1 MKLKLQLN
9 IRFRGRIIVHII
21 AGLFFILGFY
31 FVARGAENSPL
42 PLFLLGNL
50 ALHSKISLKSS
61 QRASSLMRIFPI
73 DKRSRFTYLIL
84 SILAFYLFCLGFHF
98 AWLKYFNSLQQEYIT
113 IFFLYTIAL
122 LILMMLA
129 TIPDTKGFV
138 RGVYI
143 TVSVLSLIYLAFI
156 FTRELWPM
164 EQYVYGL
171 GFTVILSLIAFPLNY
186 KLFNVRGKFF
196 PLN

>member
-9 IRFRGRIIVHII
+9 IHFRGRIIVHII

-61 QRASSLMRIFPI
+61 QGASSLMRIFPI

-98 AWLKYFNSLQQEYIT
+98 AWLKYFNSLLQEYIT
-113 IFFLYTIAL
+113 VFFRYTMAV

-129 TIPDTKGFV
+129 TLPDMKGFV
-138 RGVYI
+138 KGFYFIAGVMGSI
-143 TVSVLSLIYLAFI
+143 LLAFI

-171 GFTVILSLIAFPLNY
+171 GFVLMLSLIVLPLNY

>member
-9 IRFRGRIIVHII
+9 IHFRGRIIVHII

-61 QRASSLMRIFPI
+61 QGASSLMRIFPI

-84 SILAFYLFCLGFHF
+84 SILAFYLFCLDFHF
-98 AWLKYFNSLQQEYIT
+98 AWLKYFNSLLQEYIT
-113 IFFLYTIAL
+113 VFFRYTMAV

-129 TIPDTKGFV
+129 TLPDMKGFV
-138 RGVYI
+138 KGFYFIAGVMGSI
-143 TVSVLSLIYLAFI
+143 LLAFI

-171 GFTVILSLIAFPLNY
+171 GFVLMLSLIALPLNY

>member
-9 IRFRGRIIVHII
+9 ISFRGRFIVNIF
-21 AGLFFILGFY
+21 AGLTCILYFY
-31 FVARGAENSPL
+31 ILARGGSNSSL
-42 PLFLLGNL
+42 PILLWWNILLRSTSIVRG
-50 ALHSKISLKSS
+50 S
-61 QRASSLMRIFPI
+61 QSASSLMRILPI
-73 DKRSRFTYLIL
+73 DKRSRFAYIVLCI
-84 SILAFYLFCLGFHF
+84 SAFYIFSLGVHF

-113 IFFLYTIAL
+113 VFFLYTIVL

-143 TVSVLSLIYLAFI
+143 TISVLSLILLAFI

-171 GFTVILSLIAFPLNY
+171 GFVLMLSLSVLPLNY
-186 KLFNVRGKFF
+186 KLFSVRGKFF

>member
-9 IRFRGRIIVHII
+9 IHFRGRIIVHII

-31 FVARGAENSPL
+31 FVARGAETSPL

-50 ALHSKISLKSS
+50 ALLSKTSLKSS
-61 QRASSLMRIFPI
+61 QGASSLMRILPI
-73 DKRSRFTYLIL
+73 DKRSRFAYIVLCI
-84 SILAFYLFCLGFHF
+84 SAFYIFSLGVHF

-129 TIPDTKGFV
+129 TLPDMKGFV

-171 GFTVILSLIAFPLNY
+171 GFVLMLSLIVLRLNY